1 MEDLTIT
8 ENIIIPKQEIELA
21 AIRSQGA
28 GGQNVNKVSSGIH
41 LRFDIPNSSLP
52 EYLKQRLQQ
61 SADQRIS
68 KDGVVIIKSQQTR
81 SQDQNRTHALQM
93 LQSLIQAAMVSQRP
107 RKKTRPSR
115 RSQEKRI
122 EKKKLHSRV
131 KELRKKI
138 TD

>member
-1 MEDLTIT
+1 MEALQISA
-8 ENIIIPKQEIELA
+8 NIIIPKQEIELT
-21 AIRSQGA
+21 AIRSQGS

-41 LRFDIPNSSLP
+41 LRFDIQNSSLP
-52 EYLKQRLQQ
+52 EYLKQRLKQ
-61 SADQRIS
+61 SSDQRIS
-68 KDGVVIIKSQQTR
+68 KEGVIIIKSQQTR

-122 EKKKLHSRV
+122 EGKKLHSRV